1 VLIATLIFA
10 VSFLMMLRFF
20 LSYSHSLITDSRSY
34 ELSQQT
40 REISGVTARTVGSD
54 QFKRLLQLIA
64 LCPEPGGD
72 SHQVRAVSTYFS
84 MLGHVR
90 TLLGWAF
97 PAAAQWIEVE
107 RGGCTYVAAMVLDRR
122 IAYNRMLKAQ
132 QAGI

>member
-1 VLIATLIFA
+1 
-10 VSFLMMLRFF
+10 MMLRFF
-20 LSYSHSLITDSRSY
+20 VSYSHSLITDSRSY

-40 REISGVTARTVGSD
+40 CEISGVTGRAVRSD

-72 SHQVRAVSTYFS
+72 SYQVRAVSTYFN
-84 MLGHVR
+84 MLGLVR

-97 PAAAQWIEVE
+97 PAVAQWIELE
-107 RGGCTYVAAMVLDRR
+107 RGGCAYVAAMVLDRR

>member
-1 VLIATLIFA
+1 
-10 VSFLMMLRFF
+10 MMLRFYI
-20 LSYSHSLITDSRSY
+20 SYSHSLITDSRSY
-34 ELSQQT
+34 ELSQHT
-40 REISGVTARTVGSD
+40 CEISGVTASSVRSD

-72 SHQVRAVSTYFS
+72 SHQIRAVSTYFS
-84 MLGHVR
+84 MLGLVR

-97 PAAAQWIEVE
+97 PAAAQRIELE
-107 RGGCTYVAAMVLDRR
+107 RGGCTYVAAVVLDRR